1 MADVLATFCVSVAVT
16 LTLTTM
22 DPVKRRAVILHWTR
36 PTRLFVR
43 GVIGRLVYLARLI
56 RRLPRL
62 GLRLAVGTVRLLVVR
77 PFLWARHRAKMA
89 LHAFLVWR
97 KGETGETGEAS

>member
-1 MADVLATFCVSVAVT
+1 MRIVLAPVAVL

-36 PTRLFVR
+36 PARLIGR
-43 GVIGRLVYLARLI
+43 GIYSRLVYVARLV

-62 GLRLAVGTVRLLVVR
+62 ALRLAAGTVRLLVLR
-77 PFLWARHRAKMA
+77 PARWARHRAKTA

-97 KGETGETGEAS
+97 KGETGETGEAG